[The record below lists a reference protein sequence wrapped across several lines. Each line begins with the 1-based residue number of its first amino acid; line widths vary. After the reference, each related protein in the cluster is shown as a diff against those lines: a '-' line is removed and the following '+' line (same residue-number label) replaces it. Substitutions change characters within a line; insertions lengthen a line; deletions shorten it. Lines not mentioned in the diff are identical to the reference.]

1 MLEMYRFSIYQKDK
15 EVKEQLKVMHLKNG
29 DARIKTR
36 LCLWAEWAAMQ
47 SVRLPFLHT
56 SGSAKRRNIYGELQ
70 SNIQSTRNESFP
82 NVINKS
88 TLKPRIY
95 IVIG

>member
-1 MLEMYRFSIYQKDK
+1 
-15 EVKEQLKVMHLKNG
+15 MHLKNG

-47 SVRLPFLHT
+47 SVRLPFLH
-56 SGSAKRRNIYGELQ
+56 AKWVCQKKKRNIYGELQ

-88 TLKPRIY
+88 NF
-95 IVIG
+95 